1 MLTIDG
7 SLCRPGGE
15 QGLDGGGVGK
25 LRVDGGGLD
34 AGERSNFFIWFTWR
48 PDFSETRLFRSC
60 YRLYHSCTSS
70 STPQVLLVA
79 LVGQPGDAGQW
90 LALLAGHSVR

>member
-34 AGERSNFFIWFTWR
+34 AGESESGKELRGVKFGRKKFVEIEGGGVGGGVMLIPFI
-48 PDFSETRLFRSC
+48 
-60 YRLYHSCTSS
+60 
-70 STPQVLLVA
+70 
-79 LVGQPGDAGQW
+79 
-90 LALLAGHSVR
+90 